1 MYNFGHRENT
11 TYVPE
16 DNGSKLEFT

>member
-1 MYNFGHRENT
+1 MYNFGHREYT
-11 TYVPE
+11 TFVPE